1 MKRLPLKLLISTLF
15 ISTTF
20 PAFAEVGGSSNG
32 IGQQAVAGSHR
43 CL

>member
-20 PAFAEVGGSSNG
+20 PAFAE
-32 IGQQAVAGSHR
+32 
-43 CL
+43 